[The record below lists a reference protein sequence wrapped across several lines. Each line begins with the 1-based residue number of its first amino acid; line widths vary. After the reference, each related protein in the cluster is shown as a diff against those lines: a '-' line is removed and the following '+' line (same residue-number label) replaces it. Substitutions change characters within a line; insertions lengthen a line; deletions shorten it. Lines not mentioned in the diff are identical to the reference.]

1 YAPYIYYY
9 CYSRLLL
16 YPHHYKYKHLIIS
29 TSYLTPQIQTT
40 PKTFILHSLFPPM
53 AATVTA
59 AALTLL
65 LCMIMGVPAFGGNF
79 YDEFDLTWG
88 GDRAKIF
95 GGGGQMLSLSLDRAS
110 GSGFRS
116 KKEYLFGRIDVQ
128 LKLVAGNSAG
138 TVTAYYLSSQG
149 PTHDEIDFEF
159 LGNLSGDP
167 YTLHTNVFT
176 QGKGNR
182 EQQFHLWFDPTKNF
196 HTYSIVWKP
205 QHIILWNADDWA
217 TRGGLV
223 KTDWSRAPFTAY
235 YRNFQATHLAS
246 SPNSVAGGDW
256 ESNELNAYGRRRLRW
271 VQRYFMVYNYCADSK
286 RFPQGFPV
294 ECKGSRF

>member
-1 YAPYIYYY
+1 
-9 CYSRLLL
+9 
-16 YPHHYKYKHLIIS
+16 
-29 TSYLTPQIQTT
+29 
-40 PKTFILHSLFPPM
+40 M

-59 AALTLL
+59 TALTLL

-167 YTLHTNVFT
+167 YTLHTNLFT
-176 QGKGNR
+176 QGKGDR
-182 EQQFHLWFDPTKNF
+182 EHFMVDNIPIRVFKNAESLGVPF
-196 HTYSIVWKP
+196 PKSQPMRIYSS
-205 QHIILWNADDWA
+205 LWNADDWA

-246 SPNSVAGGDW
+246 SPNSVSGGDW